1 MAAPGAASGETTSNG
16 GNLQRPVRNRRA
28 TEKGKTMAAD
38 SDTESLEVP
47 ATPKKA
53 KTRGQPA
60 KNSEHSIE
68 LLHKLIEMMEELK
81 EEMRQQ
87 KEEMQQQ
94 REEIKQQK
102 DQNETLFQQNEA
114 FAEELSIC
122 NQQLKT
128 LQAQLPSITAS
139 QNTPPSVSYADIAK
153 TPPRSQQ
160 VTRSTPPTR
169 KSGLEY
175 NEAPYCTIDVS
186 RVEEKEKNAVTLA
199 AIRQVL
205 EKELGHKCRAVVKDP
220 RGPERVRVMCQDE
233 KEVDQVKDAIQ
244 RGIQTQGTRVLR
256 DQLFPVKVDNAN
268 RTQVLNSDG
277 TIREDALTALGQE
290 NEVRIAKI
298 VWLSDK
304 SNQKAYGSMAIY
316 LTRASDANH
325 LLQKQFFDLA
335 GESAFTRVY
344 EPRVGPVQCYNC
356 QSLGHKAF
364 GCKKAQICANCAHE
378 GHHHKECTSEIPKC
392 TPCGGPH
399 ASYSKNCRKLYP
411 VHG

>member
-1 MAAPGAASGETTSNG
+1 MAPA
-16 GNLQRPVRNRRA
+16 RVRKPS
-28 TEKGKTMAAD
+28 EK
-38 SDTESLEVP
+38 
-47 ATPKKA
+47 
-53 KTRGQPA
+53 
-60 KNSEHSIE
+60 
-68 LLHKLIEMMEELK
+68 LK
-81 EEMRQQ
+81 EAMAIQATIEVEKNGEGVQGELAIASREGAEEQIVIPLATFAMLVQQ
-87 KEEMQQQ
+87 VQELNGQVKAVMG
-94 REEIKQQK
+94 
-102 DQNETLFQQNEA
+102 QNEDIIQQLVAVTQQNEA
-114 FAEELSIC
+114 LAEELSIHS
-122 NQQLKT
+122 QQLKT
-128 LQAQLPSITAS
+128 LQAQLPSVTAS
-139 QNTPPSVSYADIAK
+139 QNTPPSVSYADVAK
-153 TPPRSQQ
+153 TPPISQQ
-160 VTRSTPPTR
+160 ATRSTPPTR

-175 NEAPYCTIDVS
+175 NEVPYCTIDIS

-199 AIRQVL
+199 AIRQML

-220 RGPERVRVMCQDE
+220 RGPERVRVICQDE
-233 KEVDQVKDAIQ
+233 KEVDQVKEAIQ

-268 RTQVLNSDG
+268 RAQVLNSDG
-277 TIREDALTALGQE
+277 TIREDALIALGQE

-316 LTRASDANH
+316 LTKASDANH

-364 GCKKAQICANCAHE
+364 GCKKTQICANCAHE
-378 GHHHKECTSEIPKC
+378 GHHHKDCTSEIPKC